1 MKRFFII
8 LLFCNAVLA
17 GQGQETEP
25 YIVTYVDSISHLL
38 NPNFCNT
45 VTKTTETKSLQ
56 SRQGKIIVHFQ
67 ENYFISE
74 GVEHCLKLAIDLW
87 EDKLNLAYPISFD
100 VKVNENMDQDI
111 EIVTKVGYSIDN
123 GIALPSSLLY
133 QKMPTQTKQINSID
147 VNAFIDWNSSWA
159 FDIPYGNDN
168 LTTAL
173 LRHIAHILGFGTSIV
188 DRNGNT
194 GFATNKFASVFDH
207 LVVDNHN
214 NTLGSLAR
222 RPSPTIIENFLKQE
236 LNIQLPTRKYKLYS
250 TPEAYVPFRSGC
262 YLSLSKENL
271 MNYPYKDKTK
281 LLPVNVETLDILE
294 AIGWDVKPHDISI
307 EGSNLD
313 VTGYGSAYSPHTFQ
327 AIDTKG
333 TVIDNPVW
341 AYQIYDNVSKKYIDR
356 KNGEGMYFTVIPD
369 IENINHLD
377 EFQCL
382 QARVVCSTTGDAG
395 IKQYT
400 YPLSLETKPHI
411 ISYNITNVQETDNKD
426 YFSFDVTL
434 CYQGSQ
440 NGTLSVCNEYSMAA
454 DYPIREAN
462 EIKIHIPRVLKVG
475 MTYLD
480 LTLENE
486 YGTTIKR
493 FYLDSYNKIN
503 KKIVVKSTFDNQ
515 KSNKVF
521 NIYLSNGVKYYKKNI
536 YKNNEIQNIL

>member
-8 LLFCNAVLA
+8 FLFCSAALA
-17 GQGQETEP
+17 GQGQESKP

-38 NPNFCNT
+38 NPGFCNT

-67 ENYFISE
+67 ENHFISE
-74 GVEHCLKLAIDLW
+74 GVEHCLKLAMDLW
-87 EDKLNLAYPISFD
+87 EEKLNLAYPITFE
-100 VKVNENMDQDI
+100 VKVSENMDPDT
-111 EIVTKVGYSIDN
+111 EILTKVGYCLDHEK
-123 GIALPSSLLY
+123 ALPSSLFY
-133 QKMPTQTKQINSID
+133 QRNHTETGTTNCIDINAL
-147 VNAFIDWNSSWA
+147 VDWNSSWS

-173 LRHIAHILGFGTSIV
+173 LRHIAHILGFGTSV
-188 DRNGNT
+188 VNDHGNT
-194 GFATNKFASVFDH
+194 VFAIPQFASVFDH

-214 NTLGSLAR
+214 NTLGSLAQNA
-222 RPSPTIIENFLKQE
+222 SAGTIEAFLKQE
-236 LNIQLPTRKYKLYS
+236 LSIQLPTGKYKLYS

-262 YLSLSKENL
+262 YLSLNKENL

-281 LLPVNVETLDILE
+281 LLPVNVETLNILE
-294 AIGWDVKPHDISI
+294 AIGWEVKPHDISI

-356 KNGEGMYFTVIPD
+356 KNGEGMSFTVIPD
-369 IENINHLD
+369 VENINHLD
-377 EFQCL
+377 KFQCL
-382 QARVVCSTTGDAG
+382 QARVVCSVTDGTE

-400 YPLSLETKPHI
+400 YPLSLETKPQVT
-411 ISYNITNVQETDNKD
+411 SYKITNVQETDDKD

-454 DYPIREAN
+454 DYPIRQAN

-493 FYLDSYNKIN
+493 FYLDNYNDTN
-503 KKIVVKSTFDNQ
+503 
-515 KSNKVF
+515 
-521 NIYLSNGVKYYKKNI
+521 NITSPTHPSDAQNADEVLYIYSLHGVKYYKKN
-536 YKNNEIQNIL
+536 KS